1 MSYDI
6 LSVLIDNI
14 SYDIQYGG
22 VLYPVWSKTEN
33 VSYDIQYGGVLYPV
47 WSKTDNISYDIQY
60 GGVLYPVSGYS
71 TPPYCMSYDTLSA
84 LLHTG

>member
-6 LSVLIDNI
+6 LSVFNVSYDIQYGGVLYSVWSQTDNI

-33 VSYDIQYGGVLYPV
+33 DMIH
-47 WSKTDNISYDIQY
+47 
-60 GGVLYPVSGYS
+60 
-71 TPPYCMSYDTLSA
+71 C
-84 LLHTG
+84 

>member
-6 LSVLIDNI
+6 
-14 SYDIQYGG
+14 YGG
-22 VLYPVWSKTEN
+22 VLYPVWNKTSN

-60 GGVLYPVSGYS
+60 GGVLYPVWSDRV
-71 TPPYCMSYDTLSA
+71 PHHIVCHMM
-84 LLHTG
+84 HC